1 MWKKISLIAVVLIG
15 IFSLLAYREYKE
27 LENKQQ
33 AQINKSQEEFLAY
46 WEVDKVRECK
56 LIKIL
61 TKPPTIVTDANRS
74 KYNENTI
81 RLQKK
86 GNEVHLFHNGD
97 EPLIAKKIDA
107 QTEYDTAQNNIV
119 YEYKINDVIVTLSK
133 EHIFVRQPKSTDH
146 IIRNFVNSKLY
157 QCE

>member
-15 IFSLLAYREYKE
+15 IFSLLVYREYIE
-27 LENKQQ
+27 LEKKQQ
-33 AQINKSQEEFLAY
+33 AQINKSQEDFLAY

-61 TKPPTIVTDANRS
+61 TKPPTIVTDTNRNE
-74 KYNENTI
+74 YNENTI

-86 GNEVHLFHNGD
+86 GNEVHLFQNGN
-97 EPLIAKKIDA
+97 EPLIAKRIDA
-107 QTEYDTAQNNIV
+107 QTEYDTAQNNVV
-119 YEYKINDVIVTLSK
+119 YEYKINKAIVTLSK
-133 EHIFVRQPKSTDH
+133 EHIFVREPKSTDH
-146 IIRNFVNSKLY
+146 ILRNFVNSKLY

>member
-15 IFSLLAYREYKE
+15 IFSLLVYREYIE
-27 LENKQQ
+27 LEKKQQ
-33 AQINKSQEEFLAY
+33 AEINKSQEEFLAY

-74 KYNENTI
+74 EYNENTI

-86 GNEVHLFHNGD
+86 GNEVHLFQND
-97 EPLIAKKIDA
+97 DKPLIAKRIDA

-119 YEYKINDVIVTLSK
+119 YEYKINNAIITLSK
-133 EHIFVRQPKSTDH
+133 KHIFVRQPKSTDH

-157 QCE
+157 QCK